1 MFETAMRQMNA
12 RPEFTVMVGDR
23 LNTDIEG
30 AKRAGMKAVLVL
42 TGVSTRE
49 EAANAPYPPD
59 LIVEDLRELLR
70 HWS

>member
-1 MFETAMRQMNA
+1 MNA
-12 RPEFTVMVGDR
+12 RPELTVMVGDR

-30 AKRAGMKAVLVL
+30 AKRLGINAVLVL

-49 EAANAPYPPD
+49 DAANAPHLPD